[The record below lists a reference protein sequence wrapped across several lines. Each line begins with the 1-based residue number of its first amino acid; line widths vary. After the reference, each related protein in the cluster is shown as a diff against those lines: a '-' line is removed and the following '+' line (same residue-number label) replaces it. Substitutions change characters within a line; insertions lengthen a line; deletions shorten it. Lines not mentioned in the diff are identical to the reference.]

1 MPTFA
6 YVAKDK
12 TGKIV
17 RGRREAD
24 NEKTLT
30 KQLQDSGFWVTQVA
44 KEGAEKKGGK
54 RKKPSASD
62 SRRSG

>member
-12 TGKIV
+12 AGKII

-24 NEKTLT
+24 NEKALT
-30 KQLQDSGFWVTQVA
+30 KQLQESGFWVTQVA
-44 KEGAEKKGGK
+44 REGSERKGAK
-54 RKKPSASD
+54 
-62 SRRSG
+62 RRSLWLLSRK